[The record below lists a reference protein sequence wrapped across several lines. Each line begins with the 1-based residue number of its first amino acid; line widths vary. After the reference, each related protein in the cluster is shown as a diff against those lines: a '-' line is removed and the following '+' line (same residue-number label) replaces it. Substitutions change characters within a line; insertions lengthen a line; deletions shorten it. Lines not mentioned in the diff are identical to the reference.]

1 MKKAVLKNFAIF
13 AEKQPC
19 WQKIK
24 LMLSNTL
31 SLNFYLKITHIF
43 HPRYHPK
50 IIGHILKG
58 ITENRETQ
66 DPSGTLA
73 GPYKNW
79 KTGTL
84 AGPYKNWKTGTLLLL
99 SLLFFIIITLFS
111 VDFHI
116 TITI

>member
-13 AEKQPC
+13 AEKQLC

-58 ITENRETQ
+58 IPENRETQ
-66 DPSGTLA
+66 DPS
-73 GPYKNW
+73 
-79 KTGTL
+79 GTL